1 MKLNSSAGG
10 MRTIRKDNVRIDGIC
25 KILVNYVR
33 SLHFV
38 NYLTLYA
45 FTRISQKCG
54 SVIHA

>member
-1 MKLNSSAGG
+1 